1 MPNILILEDEKIYA
15 QEITR
20 MVLEVFPSANLMI
33 YPCVPSTL
41 PIIPDL
47 AILDI
52 ELEGSKDGIQFMHE
66 YGKQIPAILFYSVC
80 FTRIKES
87 FGINVLGFVEKGE
100 DDSVLKEKLLQAKQI
115 LVGIPVVWLQDQNK
129 RSIPVRTDLLCSCHR
144 IDRVIWF
151 TDLQGRELRTKT
163 GKLDSSQPW
172 FEEHFVWINQ
182 GEAVNIHQ
190 IQSIEKDCITLRNGK
205 KVYISRRYRRRFE
218 TEVKR

>member
-1 MPNILILEDEKIYA
+1 MMNVLILEDEKIYV
-15 QEITR
+15 QEISR
-20 MVLEVFPSANLMI
+20 IVLDVFPSANLMI
-33 YPCVPSTL
+33 YPCVPSSL
-41 PIIPDL
+41 PIVPDL

-115 LVGIPVVWLQDQNK
+115 LDGIPVVWLQDQNK

-163 GKLDSSQPW
+163 GKLDNSQPW
-172 FEEHFVWINQ
+172 FEDHFVWINQ

-218 TEVKR
+218 TEVNR

>member
-20 MVLEVFPSANLMI
+20 MVLDVFPSANLMI

-52 ELEGSKDGIQFMHE
+52 ELEGSKDEIQFMHE

-144 IDRVIWF
+144 MDRVIWF
-151 TDLQGRELRTKT
+151 ADLQGRELRTKT
-163 GKLDSSQPW
+163 GKLDSTQPW
-172 FEEHFVWINQ
+172 FEDHFVWINQ

>member
-20 MVLEVFPSANLMI
+20 MVLDVFPSANLMI

-115 LVGIPVVWLQDQNK
+115 LVE
-129 RSIPVRTDLLCSCHR
+129 SLLSGFKIKIR
-144 IDRVIWF
+144 DRF
-151 TDLQGRELRTKT
+151 LYEQTC
-163 GKLDSSQPW
+163 
-172 FEEHFVWINQ
+172 FVHVTAWI
-182 GEAVNIHQ
+182 A
-190 IQSIEKDCITLRNGK
+190 
-205 KVYISRRYRRRFE
+205 
-218 TEVKR
+218 

>member
-144 IDRVIWF
+144 MDRVIWF
-151 TDLQGRELRTKT
+151 ADLQGRELRAKT
-163 GKLDSSQPW
+163 GKLDSTQPW
-172 FEEHFVWINQ
+172 FEDHFVWINQ

>member
-20 MVLEVFPSANLMI
+20 MVLDVFPSANLMI

-144 IDRVIWF
+144 MDRVIWF
-151 TDLQGRELRTKT
+151 TDLQGREFRTKT

>member
-20 MVLEVFPSANLMI
+20 MVLDVFPSANLMI

-144 IDRVIWF
+144 MDRVIWF
-151 TDLQGRELRTKT
+151 TDLQGRELRIKT
-163 GKLDSSQPW
+163 GKLDSTQPW
-172 FEEHFVWINQ
+172 FEDHFVWINQ

-190 IQSIEKDCITLRNGK
+190 IQSIEKDCITLRSGK

>member
-1 MPNILILEDEKIYA
+1 MMNVLILEDEKIYV
-15 QEITR
+15 QEISR
-20 MVLEVFPSANLMI
+20 IVLEVFPSANLMI
-33 YPCVPSTL
+33 YPCVPSSL
-41 PIIPDL
+41 SIVPDL

-115 LVGIPVVWLQDQNK
+115 LDGIPVVWLQDQNK

-163 GKLDSSQPW
+163 GKLDNSQPW
-172 FEEHFVWINQ
+172 FEDHFVWINQ

-218 TEVKR
+218 TEVNR